1 MMWTIPR
8 QRLRALHG
16 ILHEKGIRLVV
27 AQVMEDV
34 RDKSRYELRQLF
46 GEDAFFDTLGDVMQ
60 AYQAQKL

>member
-1 MMWTIPR
+1 M
-8 QRLRALHG
+8 
-16 ILHEKGIRLVV
+16 V